1 MQLDEHNSLNSF
13 LHIYYN
19 FLGSVTLH
27 LPCLPQ
33 KPFRHCL
40 IFNGMSPFGVI
51 PYFNIRVILL
61 KKPGI
66 VVNSNPNDCE
76 NPLEYNP
83 DEFLTW

>member
-1 MQLDEHNSLNSF
+1 
-13 LHIYYN
+13 
-19 FLGSVTLH
+19 
-27 LPCLPQ
+27 
-33 KPFRHCL
+33 
-40 IFNGMSPFGVI
+40 MSPFGVI